1 MFVKVDEHGNP
12 EFIFAEELTE
22 KIDFR
27 FQSCIRFFEPHR
39 ISKHGFF
46 SEKPR
51 PFVVASDNGV
61 SRALNAAQ
69 QKPQPKS
76 DEKQAGRDSDPL
88 HGHDAREFLSKKHG

>member
-27 FQSCIRFFEPHR
+27 FQSCFRFFELHR

-46 SEKPR
+46 SEKTR
-51 PFVVASDNGV
+51 PFVVASDNG
-61 SRALNAAQ
+61 SALNAAQ
-69 QKPQPKS
+69 QKPKPKS

-88 HGHDAREFLSKKHG
+88 HRHDVREFLSKKHS